1 MSSPDV
7 PPSFHPHH
15 LRRSETFPPTDSSQL
30 LLHDDGQKCRPLV
43 VRERNSSKLNKL
55 LFSPPV
61 ARKIQVCR
69 KGRRLFSTSIN
80 LTQFLNFYG
89 FTFEKENFYRTYPIN
104 ISYKL
109 VKITRSTRISGKEQ
123 KYLCSCNQDRK

>member
-15 LRRSETFPPTDSSQL
+15 LCRSETFPPTDSSQL

-61 ARKIQVCR
+61 ARRKIQVCR

-123 KYLCSCNQDRK
+123 KYLCNQDRK